1 MCDIQQKRWVNSF
14 YMSDRLWLLLT
25 SSVHLFCCDTPPPR
39 WCIAV
44 WGWVVLK
51 CFECTSHLRSRWH
64 QAQLKWS
71 DVLDRL
77 PRIINYHVLTMS
89 VESSWLWF
97 CTDEH
102 RILMKSNKIKALA
115 WNLIKE
121 PTLSNHYLLKEKL
134 YSSQILC
141 LSLIL
146 HMTHTNRFLI
156 SFFFL
161 SFSLCA

>member
-25 SSVHLFCCDTPPPR
+25 SSVHLFCCTCGGGVSLYEDG
-39 WCIAV
+39 WCWNV
-44 WGWVVLK
+44 
-51 CFECTSHLRSRWH
+51 LRSRWH